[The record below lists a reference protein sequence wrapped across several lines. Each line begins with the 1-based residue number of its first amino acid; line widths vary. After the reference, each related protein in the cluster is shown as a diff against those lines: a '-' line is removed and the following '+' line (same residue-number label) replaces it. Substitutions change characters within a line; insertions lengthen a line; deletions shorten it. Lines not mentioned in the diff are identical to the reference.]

1 VRHDGLR
8 PIPPHPG
15 DDIGNAMLRGLR
27 IGRGSLGGNLGN
39 GARSADQKKKEKQTA
54 KIDEHHDV
62 TLNGSVS
69 HRVSCAAL
77 GGFHFL
83 PLRLRAQ
90 EGHALLGLVSSRS
103 RLKRY
108 CQKINAG
115 FCHSRDKWRSHAELH
130 SCLLDRPIRR
140 CAGAEGR
147 GCDRRLLAISQ
158 DDDEQYFEVVPQWL
172 SVGQECFQVPAQ

>member
-1 VRHDGLR
+1 MG
-8 PIPPHPG
+8 
-15 DDIGNAMLRGLR
+15 
-27 IGRGSLGGNLGN
+27 
-39 GARSADQKKKEKQTA
+39 
-54 KIDEHHDV
+54 
-62 TLNGSVS
+62 
-69 HRVSCAAL
+69 VSCAAL

-90 EGHALLGLVSSRS
+90 EGHALLGLVSSRP

-130 SCLLDRPIRR
+130 FYCLLERSIRR